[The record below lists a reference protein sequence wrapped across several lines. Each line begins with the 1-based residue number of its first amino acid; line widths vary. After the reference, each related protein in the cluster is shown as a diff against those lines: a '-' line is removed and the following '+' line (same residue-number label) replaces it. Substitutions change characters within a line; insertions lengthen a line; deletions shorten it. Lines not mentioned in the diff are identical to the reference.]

1 MHVSPIGRFVSDRA
15 SLRNRRLG
23 AAAVAAVAVFLSLYV
38 PEPTDGSGA
47 LLGGAFAFAAVA
59 IGLAAVAHVR
69 PLPSRSPSDRLRSLG
84 LSLAAGSAFG
94 ILNLIVNYGLAASDP
109 KIHGRM
115 IEQWTR
121 FTAWS
126 VMFAGP
132 LVEEIGFRLLLMGG
146 AAWLV
151 SQLTQNRRV
160 VFFVALAVSAF
171 IFGLGHLLRP
181 TTGVVHATGVV
192 LKDSAAGVLLGWVF
206 WRLGLP
212 YSIVC
217 HGAANAVHRFT
228 WPMLFY

>member
-1 MHVSPIGRFVSDRA
+1 MSARYRA
-15 SLRNRRLG
+15 
-23 AAAVAAVAVFLSLYV
+23 A
-38 PEPTDGSGA
+38 SG
-47 LLGGAFAFAAVA
+47 
-59 IGLAAVAHVR
+59 
-69 PLPSRSPSDRLRSLG
+69 RLRSLG

-94 ILNLIVNYGLAASDP
+94 ILNLMANYGLAASDP
-109 KIHGRM
+109 KIHERM

-146 AAWLV
+146 TAWLV

-160 VFFVALAVSAF
+160 VFFVALALSAF
-171 IFGLGHLLRP
+171 IFGVGHLLGP

-192 LKDSAAGVLLGWVF
+192 LKDSAAGVLFGWVF

-212 YSIVC
+212 CAIVC

>member
-1 MHVSPIGRFVSDRA
+1 MQVSPIGRFVSDRVP
-15 SLRNRRLG
+15 LRKHLG
-23 AAAVAAVAVFLSLYV
+23 AAAVVAVAVFVSLYF
-38 PEPTDGSGA
+38 PERTDGSGA
-47 LLGGAFAFAAVA
+47 LLGGAFAFGAVA

-69 PLPSRSPSDRLRSLG
+69 PLPTRSASDRFRSLV

-94 ILNLIVNYGLAASDP
+94 ILNLMVNYSLAASDP
-109 KIHGRM
+109 RIHDRM
-115 IEQWTR
+115 IEQWSR
-121 FTAWS
+121 FTGWS

-146 AAWLV
+146 TAWLI
-151 SQLTQNRRV
+151 SRLTQNRGV

-171 IFGLGHLLRP
+171 IFGLAHLLRP

-212 YSIVC
+212 YAIVS
-217 HGAANAVHRFT
+217 HGAANAVHRFA

>member
-15 SLRNRRLG
+15 PLRNKRLG
-23 AAAVAAVAVFLSLYV
+23 AAAVVAVAVFLSLYL

-69 PLPSRSPSDRLRSLG
+69 PLPSRSGSDRLRSLG

-94 ILNLIVNYGLAASDP
+94 ILNLMANYGLAASDP
-109 KIHGRM
+109 KIHERM
-115 IEQWTR
+115 IEQWAR